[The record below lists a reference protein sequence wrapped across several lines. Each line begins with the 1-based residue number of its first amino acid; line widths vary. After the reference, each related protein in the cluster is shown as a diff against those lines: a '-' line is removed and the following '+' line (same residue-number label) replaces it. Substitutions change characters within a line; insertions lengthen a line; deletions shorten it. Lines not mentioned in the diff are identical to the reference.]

1 MSSSPAQSQSQSICL
16 SPCPSKFNI
25 NEKRKESSRSAS
37 DSMRKFKTKI
47 RYKLPLNELKKYYP
61 GIQSSFG
68 NMEKTMVSLGTRR
81 DTNGTEIN
89 RKNKKLVKVTFI
101 DDLITNTPLA
111 EIINVESFKEYN
123 IDILLQPFRKAFPL
137 EKNSNCCSCLI
148 I

>member
-1 MSSSPAQSQSQSICL
+1 MSSSPAHSQNIYL
-16 SPCPSKFNI
+16 SPSPSKFNI
-25 NEKRKESSRSAS
+25 NEKRKESSRSVS

-47 RYKLPLNELKKYYP
+47 KSKLPLNELKKYYP
-61 GIQSSFG
+61 GIQSSFV

-89 RKNKKLVKVTFI
+89 KKNKKLVKVTFI
-101 DDLITNTPLA
+101 DDLTNNTPLA

-123 IDILLQPFRKAFPL
+123 IDLLLQPFRKAFPL
-137 EKNSNCCSCLI
+137 EKNQNCCSCLI